1 MNFMESLV
9 PLFAIVGTFLSIII
23 LIYMRYKTKHQQ
35 RMALI
40 ESGQSADIFTEKKLD
55 QRDSSFKLGLLM
67 TGAGL
72 GFLLGLVMSEV
83 TNIEEAVIFPCT
95 LIGGGL
101 GLIIFYMITR
111 NRNSDYSAD

>member
-1 MNFMESLV
+1 MGFMQTLV
-9 PLFAIVGTFLSIII
+9 PLFAIIGTFLSIII

-55 QRDSSFKLGLLM
+55 KRDSSFKLGLLL
-67 TGAGL
+67 TGAGI
-72 GFLLGLVMSEV
+72 GFLLGFLWSEIRNV
-83 TNIEEAVIFPCT
+83 EDVIIFPCT

-101 GLIIFYMITR
+101 GLIIFYIITR
-111 NRNSDYSAD
+111 DKNPNNNN